1 MALSGTIQQSYAG
14 GNVVLAI
21 DWSATQDQAAN
32 TSTIT
37 ATARLTLAGSKYI
50 ADRWNNIMRVDGVEE
65 KFPHSAQTAATRTLY
80 TMTRTVTHDA
90 NGDRSV
96 ALYCEFRM
104 QMEMYGYSMGNI
116 TVSGTAVLDGIAKA
130 STISAISSS
139 VEVNGA
145 NAVSVA
151 IARKVTGV
159 WHKVKFRL
167 DDAHQYTTGAVQAS
181 ASFAIPM
188 SWLSAIPDA
197 TSATCTATLY
207 TYRDEACTQLAAGST
222 DSRNFEITVPA
233 SVAPVGNTGWV
244 SIATDGP
251 GSWGEYVQGYSR
263 AVATFDDSKVD
274 VSGCYGASIVSHRIV
289 CRGVSDRD
297 EPFQTQILDTAG
309 ETQIACYVNDS
320 RGRFFTQTIKV
331 NVRAYSAPT
340 MTGIQAFRCNASGA
354 EDSAG
359 TYISVQATAAF
370 SSVNGKN
377 SATIKAAYKIN
388 GGSYT
393 GETTLTSGQA
403 TVIGGG
409 NIAATSSYTA
419 KIWITDA
426 LGNSSSVEIAI
437 PTKKVGLNI
446 REGNTGAGIG
456 KYGETD
462 GWLETPFSIRSGGGM
477 ELGEGLR
484 LGDAITTET
493 DAARAQSM
501 QNMTFL
507 GVNPD
512 FEDTTV
518 NWGAKG
524 PCYAWYDVNGVSS
537 VTDQPSQYGFLINIP
552 YGPSGNY
559 GEVRQIWA
567 SQPNGALY
575 HRGGNADGR
584 TEWKQIIDSAGGTI
598 DGVLTASTLTS
609 NGSITG
615 YGDLILNVSGSTALT
630 AVLTKEKYIVIRTT
644 DADGNHRNLY
654 LHNPKNVAN
663 TRYALTLDES
673 IDGVW
678 TSYYVPAQT
687 NWIELTPA
695 DGVTTPGTYG
705 NGVLR
710 YRAEG
715 KHVYVAGSINA
726 AWDGSS
732 NKLIAT
738 LPEGYRP
745 TGGYSYFFVPTS
757 GANLSRFFVKTD
769 GAIYLEWKRT
779 LGGSSNTDSG
789 WFDLNMDFWTD

>member
-1 MALSGTIQQSYAG
+1 MALSGTIQQSYAA

-181 ASFAIPM
+181 ASYAIPM
-188 SWLSAIPDA
+188 SWLSAIPNA

-207 TYRDEACTQLAAGST
+207 TYRDEACTQLAAGSA

-320 RGRFFTQTIKV
+320 RGRFFTQTINV

-340 MTGIQAFRCNASGA
+340 MTGIQAFRCNASGT

-359 TYISVQATAAF
+359 TYISVQATAVF

-477 ELGEGLR
+477 ELGGGLR

-501 QNMTFL
+501 QNLTFL

-524 PCYAWYDVNGVSS
+524 PCYAWYNANGVSS

-559 GEVRQIWA
+559 GEARQIWA
-567 SQPNGALY
+567 SQHTGGFY
-575 HRGGNADGR
+575 HRGGNASGW
-584 TEWKQIIDSAGGTI
+584 TSWKQMIDSAGGTI
-598 DGVLTASTLTS
+598 DGALSVAGDFTAKNGVLLPETEQGLTGKLSADYGGIVLESS
-609 NGSITG
+609 NS
-615 YGDLILNVSGSTALT
+615 DSANKRMLSVDNLT
-630 AVLTKEKYIVIRTT
+630 FQS
-644 DADGNHRNLY
+644 D
-654 LHNPKNVAN
+654 
-663 TRYALTLDES
+663 TRYAMRVIE
-673 IDGVW
+673 IREGVY
-678 TSYYVPAQT
+678 SAYYVPAQT

-695 DGVTTPGTYG
+695 DGVTTPGEHG
-705 NGVLR
+705 NGALR

-715 KHVYVAGSINA
+715 KHVYLAGSVNV
-726 AWDGSS
+726 AWDGTN

-738 LPEGYRP
+738 LPSGYRP
-745 TGGYSYFFVPTS
+745 SRGDAVHSFQVTGGNKIARIYVAPT
-757 GANLSRFFVKTD
+757 GE
-769 GAIYLEWKRT
+769 IYLEWKRN
-779 LGGSSNTDSG
+779 LSDGSSATDDN
-789 WFDLNMDFWTD
+789 WLEVNMDFWTD

>member
-181 ASFAIPM
+181 ASYAIPM
-188 SWLSAIPDA
+188 SWLSAIPNA

-340 MTGIQAFRCNASGA
+340 MTGIQAFRCNASGT

-359 TYISVQATAAF
+359 TYISVQATAVF

-477 ELGEGLR
+477 ELGGGLR
-484 LGDAITTET
+484 VGDAITTET
-493 DAARAQSM
+493 DAARAKIM
-501 QNMTFL
+501 QNLTFL

-524 PCYAWYDVNGVSS
+524 PCYAWYNANGVSS

-559 GEVRQIWA
+559 GEARQIWA
-567 SQPNGALY
+567 SQHTGGFY
-575 HRGGNADGR
+575 HRGGNASGW
-584 TEWKQIIDSAGGTI
+584 TSWKQIIDSAGGTI
-598 DGVLTASTLTS
+598 DGALSVAGALRASVGILLPLNDLTGTVHVADYGGVVITAPKPDNANRRMLALS
-609 NGSITG
+609 NLAHQS
-615 YGDLILNVSGSTALT
+615 
-630 AVLTKEKYIVIRTT
+630 
-644 DADGNHRNLY
+644 
-654 LHNPKNVAN
+654 N
-663 TRYALTLDES
+663 TRYALRVLEYRENVYS
-673 IDGVW
+673 A
-678 TSYYVPAQT
+678 YYVPVQT
-687 NWIELTPA
+687 DWIELTPA
-695 DGVTTPGTYG
+695 DGVTTPGTHG
-705 NGVLR
+705 NGALR

-715 KHVYVAGSINA
+715 KHVYLAGSVNA
-726 AWDGSS
+726 AWDGTN

-738 LPEGYRP
+738 LPSGYRP
-745 TGGYSYFFVPTS
+745 SQGDAVHSFQVTGGNKIARIYVAPT
-757 GANLSRFFVKTD
+757 GE
-769 GAIYLEWKRT
+769 IYLEWKRN
-779 LGGSSNTDSG
+779 LSDGSSATDDN
-789 WFDLNMDFWTD
+789 WLELNMDFWTD